1 MQLAV
6 FGLQGIQIDIQIHA
20 LLFEIAERFVEAV
33 QLVLVTFCKRCLS
46 CFPTDFQI
54 LVMNRFVGLAVCHG
68 VLNAGNDLHAG
79 RCFFHGGVDALGLL
93 THSLQGCIQIFQREK
108 LTLLASGVS
117 LVRALTIISQD
128 EGISAGLRRI
138 YESVLSEVRKGSSL
152 SAALE
157 AQQVFPTLMLGM
169 IRAGEGSGKLDQ
181 VAERLAIHY
190 EKAHQMN
197 QQVKSALMYPM
208 ILAILAV
215 AVVIVIVTFVLPQ
228 FSDLF
233 STMDSLP
240 GVTLALMAFSNF
252 MVTKWYLMILGV
264 AAVVVVIRTLLR
276 IPAVRLEMDRRKLK
290 MPVFGPLN
298 QVICTARFARTI
310 SSLYSSGLPIVTA
323 LQTARDT
330 IGNAYI
336 ISQFDDVLVQVRSGV
351 SLSAALEN
359 VDGFQRKLCSS
370 IAVGEETGRLDSMLD
385 SIADSMEY
393 DAQQASKR
401 MMTILEPML
410 IVLMAF
416 VVGFIIIAVM
426 SPIIGSYSA
435 IESSGNV

>member
-1 MQLAV
+1 MAASDNRRPSGGHTLFRYTAKD
-6 FGLQGIQIDIQIHA
+6 IDG
-20 LLFEIAERFVEAV
+20 RTVRGTMEAA
-33 QLVLVTFCKRCLS
+33 
-46 CFPTDFQI
+46 DY
-54 LVMNRFVGLAVCHG
+54 
-68 VLNAGNDLHAG
+68 
-79 RCFFHGGVDALGLL
+79 DALYAQLLEQGLYP
-93 THSLQGCIQIFQREK
+93 QRVTGRGADRRPRTLRPQE
-108 LTLLASGVS
+108 LSDLCRQLSTLLASGVS

-128 EGISAGLRRI
+128 EGISAGLRRV

-152 SAALE
+152 SDALE
-157 AQQVFPTLMLGM
+157 AQQVFPALMLGM
-169 IRAGEGSGKLDQ
+169 VRAGEGSGRLDR
-181 VAERLAIHY
+181 VAERLAVHY

-208 ILAILAV
+208 ILAVLSV
-215 AVVIVIVTFVLPQ
+215 AVVIVTFVLPQ

-240 GVTLALMAFSNF
+240 AVTLALMAFSDF
-252 MVTKWYLMILGV
+252 MVTKWYLLLLGL
-264 AAVVVVIRTLLR
+264 AALAAALRALLR
-276 IPAVRLEMDRRKLK
+276 VPSVRLALDRGKLT
-290 MPVFGPLN
+290 MPVFGKLN
-298 QVICTARFARTI
+298 RIICTARFARTI
-310 SSLYSSGLPIVTA
+310 SSLYASGLPIITA

-336 ISQFDDVLVQVRSGV
+336 ASQFDAVLAQVRSGV
-351 SLSAALEN
+351 SLSAALES

-370 IAVGEETGRLDSMLD
+370 IAVGEETGQLDSMLD

-393 DAQQASKR
+393 DAQQASRR

>member
-1 MQLAV
+1 M
-6 FGLQGIQIDIQIHA
+6 
-20 LLFEIAERFVEAV
+20 
-33 QLVLVTFCKRCLS
+33 
-46 CFPTDFQI
+46 
-54 LVMNRFVGLAVCHG
+54 
-68 VLNAGNDLHAG
+68 
-79 RCFFHGGVDALGLL
+79 
-93 THSLQGCIQIFQREK
+93 
-108 LTLLASGVS
+108 
-117 LVRALTIISQD
+117 TIISQD

-138 YESVLSEVRKGSSL
+138 YENVLGEVRKGSSL

-264 AAVVVVIRTLLR
+264 APPRIRGQKPWTAVTPPRKYPSPGKPHMNLTTTAG
-276 IPAVRLEMDRRKLK
+276 IPR
-290 MPVFGPLN
+290 
-298 QVICTARFARTI
+298 Q
-310 SSLYSSGLPIVTA
+310 
-323 LQTARDT
+323 
-330 IGNAYI
+330 
-336 ISQFDDVLVQVRSGV
+336 
-351 SLSAALEN
+351 AAP
-359 VDGFQRKLCSS
+359 G
-370 IAVGEETGRLDSMLD
+370 
-385 SIADSMEY
+385 
-393 DAQQASKR
+393 
-401 MMTILEPML
+401 
-410 IVLMAF
+410 
-416 VVGFIIIAVM
+416 
-426 SPIIGSYSA
+426 
-435 IESSGNV
+435 

>member
-1 MQLAV
+1 MAASDNRRPSGGHTLFRYTAKD
-6 FGLQGIQIDIQIHA
+6 IDG
-20 LLFEIAERFVEAV
+20 RTVRGTMEAA
-33 QLVLVTFCKRCLS
+33 
-46 CFPTDFQI
+46 DY
-54 LVMNRFVGLAVCHG
+54 
-68 VLNAGNDLHAG
+68 
-79 RCFFHGGVDALGLL
+79 DALYAQLLEQGLYP
-93 THSLQGCIQIFQREK
+93 QRVTGRGADRRPRTLRPQE
-108 LTLLASGVS
+108 LSDLCRQLSTLLASGVS

-128 EGISAGLRRI
+128 EGISAGLRRV

-152 SAALE
+152 SDALE
-157 AQQVFPTLMLGM
+157 AQQVFPALMLGM
-169 IRAGEGSGKLDQ
+169 VRAGEGSGRLDR
-181 VAERLAIHY
+181 VAERLAVHY

-208 ILAILAV
+208 ILAVLSV

-240 GVTLALMAFSNF
+240 AVTLALMAFSDF
-252 MVTKWYLMILGV
+252 MVTKWYLLLLGL
-264 AAVVVVIRTLLR
+264 AALAAALR
-276 IPAVRLEMDRRKLK
+276 ALRVPSVRLALDRGKLT
-290 MPVFGPLN
+290 MPVFGKLHRI
-298 QVICTARFARTI
+298 ICTARFARTI
-310 SSLYSSGLPIVTA
+310 SSLYASGLPIITA

-330 IGNAYI
+330 IGNTYI
-336 ISQFDDVLVQVRSGV
+336 VSQFDAVLAQVRSGV
-351 SLSAALEN
+351 SLSAALES

-370 IAVGEETGRLDSMLD
+370 IAVGEETGQLDSMLD

-393 DAQQASKR
+393 DAQQASRR

>member
-1 MQLAV
+1 MAASDNRRPSGGHTLFRYTAKD
-6 FGLQGIQIDIQIHA
+6 IDG
-20 LLFEIAERFVEAV
+20 RTVRGTMEAA
-33 QLVLVTFCKRCLS
+33 
-46 CFPTDFQI
+46 DY
-54 LVMNRFVGLAVCHG
+54 
-68 VLNAGNDLHAG
+68 
-79 RCFFHGGVDALGLL
+79 DALYAQLLEQGLYP
-93 THSLQGCIQIFQREK
+93 QRVTGRGADRRPRTLRPQE
-108 LTLLASGVS
+108 LSDLCRQLSTLLASGVS

-128 EGISAGLRRI
+128 EGISAGLRRV

-152 SAALE
+152 SDALE
-157 AQQVFPTLMLGM
+157 AQQVFPALMLGM
-169 IRAGEGSGKLDQ
+169 IRAGEGSGRLDR
-181 VAERLAIHY
+181 VAERLAVHY

-208 ILAILAV
+208 ILAVLSV
-215 AVVIVIVTFVLPQ
+215 AVVIVTFVLPQ

-240 GVTLALMAFSNF
+240 AVTLALMAFSDF
-252 MVTKWYLMILGV
+252 MVTKWYLLLLGL
-264 AAVVVVIRTLLR
+264 AALAAALRALLR
-276 IPAVRLEMDRRKLK
+276 VPSVRLALDRGKLT
-290 MPVFGPLN
+290 MPIFGRLHRI
-298 QVICTARFARTI
+298 ICTARFARTI
-310 SSLYSSGLPIVTA
+310 SSLYASGLPIITA

-336 ISQFDDVLVQVRSGV
+336 VSQFDAVLAQVRSGV
-351 SLSAALEN
+351 SLSAALES

-370 IAVGEETGRLDSMLD
+370 IAVGEETGQLDSMLD

-393 DAQQASKR
+393 DAQQASRR

>member
-1 MQLAV
+1 MAASDNRRPSGGHTLFRYTAKD
-6 FGLQGIQIDIQIHA
+6 IDG
-20 LLFEIAERFVEAV
+20 RTVRGTMEAA
-33 QLVLVTFCKRCLS
+33 
-46 CFPTDFQI
+46 DY
-54 LVMNRFVGLAVCHG
+54 
-68 VLNAGNDLHAG
+68 
-79 RCFFHGGVDALGLL
+79 DALYAQLLEQGLYP
-93 THSLQGCIQIFQREK
+93 QRVTGRGADRRPRTLRPQE
-108 LTLLASGVS
+108 LSDLCRQLSTLLASGVS

-128 EGISAGLRRI
+128 EGISAGLRRV

-152 SAALE
+152 SDALE
-157 AQQVFPTLMLGM
+157 AQQVFPALMLGM
-169 IRAGEGSGKLDQ
+169 IRAGEGSGRLDR
-181 VAERLAIHY
+181 VAERLAVHY

-208 ILAILAV
+208 ILAVLSV

-240 GVTLALMAFSNF
+240 AVTLALMAFSDF
-252 MVTKWYLMILGV
+252 MVTKWYLLLLGL
-264 AAVVVVIRTLLR
+264 AALAAALLR
-276 IPAVRLEMDRRKLK
+276 SPSVRLALDRGKLK
-290 MPVFGPLN
+290 MPVFGRLHRI
-298 QVICTARFARTI
+298 ICTARFARTI
-310 SSLYSSGLPIVTA
+310 SSLYASGLPIITA

-336 ISQFDDVLVQVRSGV
+336 VSQFDAVLAQVRSGV
-351 SLSAALEN
+351 SLSAALES

-370 IAVGEETGRLDSMLD
+370 IAVGEETGQLDSMLD

-393 DAQQASKR
+393 DAQQASRR

>member
-1 MQLAV
+1 M
-6 FGLQGIQIDIQIHA
+6 
-20 LLFEIAERFVEAV
+20 
-33 QLVLVTFCKRCLS
+33 K
-46 CFPTDFQI
+46 
-54 LVMNRFVGLAVCHG
+54 
-68 VLNAGNDLHAG
+68 
-79 RCFFHGGVDALGLL
+79 
-93 THSLQGCIQIFQREK
+93 
-108 LTLLASGVS
+108 SG
-117 LVRALTIISQD
+117 
-128 EGISAGLRRI
+128 
-138 YESVLSEVRKGSSL
+138 KGSSL

-181 VAERLAIHY
+181 VAERLALHY

-240 GVTLALMAFSNF
+240 GVTLALMAFSGF

-264 AAVVVVIRTLLR
+264 AAVVMVIRSLLR

-336 ISQFDDVLVQVRSGV
+336 VSQFDDVLVQVRSGV
-351 SLSAALEN
+351 SLSAALET

-370 IAVGEETGRLDSMLD
+370 IAVGEETGATGLHAGFHRGFDGVRCTAGEQAHDDHSGADADRADGVRGRLYHYRSHV
-385 SIADSMEY
+385 ADHRLVQC
-393 DAQQASKR
+393 D
-401 MMTILEPML
+401 
-410 IVLMAF
+410 
-416 VVGFIIIAVM
+416 
-426 SPIIGSYSA
+426 
-435 IESSGNV
+435 

>member
-1 MQLAV
+1 MAASDNRRPSGGHTLFRYTAKD
-6 FGLQGIQIDIQIHA
+6 IDG
-20 LLFEIAERFVEAV
+20 RTVRGTMEAA
-33 QLVLVTFCKRCLS
+33 
-46 CFPTDFQI
+46 DY
-54 LVMNRFVGLAVCHG
+54 
-68 VLNAGNDLHAG
+68 
-79 RCFFHGGVDALGLL
+79 DALYAQLLEQGLYP
-93 THSLQGCIQIFQREK
+93 QRVTGRGADRRPRTLRPQE
-108 LTLLASGVS
+108 LSDLCRQLSTLLASGVS

-128 EGISAGLRRI
+128 EGISAGLRRV

-152 SAALE
+152 SDALE
-157 AQQVFPTLMLGM
+157 AQQVFPALMLGM
-169 IRAGEGSGKLDQ
+169 IRAGEGSGRLDR
-181 VAERLAIHY
+181 VAERLAVHY

-208 ILAILAV
+208 ILAVLSV
-215 AVVIVIVTFVLPQ
+215 AVVIVTFVLPQ

-240 GVTLALMAFSNF
+240 AVTLALMAFSDF
-252 MVTKWYLMILGV
+252 MVTKWYLLLLGL
-264 AAVVVVIRTLLR
+264 AALAAALRALLR
-276 IPAVRLEMDRRKLK
+276 SPSVRLALDRGKLK
-290 MPVFGPLN
+290 MPVFGRLHRI
-298 QVICTARFARTI
+298 ICTARFARTI
-310 SSLYSSGLPIVTA
+310 SSLYASGLPIITA

-336 ISQFDDVLVQVRSGV
+336 ASQFDAVLAQVRSGV
-351 SLSAALEN
+351 SLSAALES

-370 IAVGEETGRLDSMLD
+370 IAVGEETGQLDSMLD

-393 DAQQASKR
+393 DAQQASRR

-410 IVLMAF
+410 IVLMAG

>member
-1 MQLAV
+1 MAASDNRRPSGGHTLFRYTAKD
-6 FGLQGIQIDIQIHA
+6 IDG
-20 LLFEIAERFVEAV
+20 RTVRGTMEAA
-33 QLVLVTFCKRCLS
+33 
-46 CFPTDFQI
+46 DY
-54 LVMNRFVGLAVCHG
+54 
-68 VLNAGNDLHAG
+68 
-79 RCFFHGGVDALGLL
+79 DALYAQLLEQGLYPQHITGRGADRRPRTL
-93 THSLQGCIQIFQREK
+93 RPQELSDLCRQ
-108 LTLLASGVS
+108 LSTLLASGVS
-117 LVRALTIISQD
+117 LVRALTIISRD
-128 EGISAGLRRI
+128 EGISAGLRRV

-152 SAALE
+152 SDALE
-157 AQQVFPTLMLGM
+157 AQQVFPALMLGM
-169 IRAGEGSGKLDQ
+169 VRAGEGSGRLDR
-181 VAERLAIHY
+181 VAERLAVHY

-197 QQVKSALMYPM
+197 QQVRSALMYPM
-208 ILAILAV
+208 ILAVLSV

-240 GVTLALMAFSNF
+240 AVTLALMAFSDF
-252 MVTKWYLMILGV
+252 MVTKWYLLLLGL
-264 AAVVVVIRTLLR
+264 AALAAALRALLR
-276 IPAVRLEMDRRKLK
+276 SPSVRLALDRCRLT
-290 MPVFGPLN
+290 MPVFGRLHRI
-298 QVICTARFARTI
+298 ICTARFARTI
-310 SSLYSSGLPIVTA
+310 SSLYASGLPIITA

-336 ISQFDDVLVQVRSGV
+336 ASQFDAVLAQVRSGV
-351 SLSAALEN
+351 SLSAALES

-370 IAVGEETGRLDSMLD
+370 IAVGEETGQLD

-393 DAQQASKR
+393 DAQQASRR

-435 IESSGNV
+435 IEGTGTV

>member
-1 MQLAV
+1 MAASNNHRLTVTVKPNSGHTLFRYTAKDIDGKVVRGAMEAADYDTLYSQLLAQ
-6 FGLQGIQIDIQIHA
+6 GLYLQSATRRG
-20 LLFEIAERFVEAV
+20 
-33 QLVLVTFCKRCLS
+33 
-46 CFPTDFQI
+46 
-54 LVMNRFVGLAVCHG
+54 
-68 VLNAGNDLHAG
+68 AG
-79 RCFFHGGVDALGLL
+79 RKPRTLRPQELSDLCRQL
-93 THSLQGCIQIFQREK
+93 S
-108 LTLLASGVS
+108 TLLASGVS

-138 YESVLSEVRKGSSL
+138 YENVLGEVRKGSSL

-264 AAVVVVIRTLLR
+264 AAVVMVIRTLLR

-336 ISQFDDVLVQVRSGV
+336 VSQFDDVLVQVRSGV
-351 SLSAALEN
+351 GLSAALET

-370 IAVGEETGRLDSMLD
+370 IAVGEET
-385 SIADSMEY
+385 
-393 DAQQASKR
+393 
-401 MMTILEPML
+401 
-410 IVLMAF
+410 
-416 VVGFIIIAVM
+416 
-426 SPIIGSYSA
+426 
-435 IESSGNV
+435 

>member
-1 MQLAV
+1 MAASNNHRLTVTVKPNSGHTLFRYTAKDIDGKVVRGAMEAADYDTLYSQLLAQ
-6 FGLQGIQIDIQIHA
+6 GLYLQSATCRG
-20 LLFEIAERFVEAV
+20 
-33 QLVLVTFCKRCLS
+33 
-46 CFPTDFQI
+46 
-54 LVMNRFVGLAVCHG
+54 
-68 VLNAGNDLHAG
+68 AG
-79 RCFFHGGVDALGLL
+79 RKPRTLRPQELSDLCRQL
-93 THSLQGCIQIFQREK
+93 S
-108 LTLLASGVS
+108 TLLASGVS

-138 YESVLSEVRKGSSL
+138 YESVLGEVRKGSSL

-157 AQQVFPTLMLGM
+157 AQQVFPLLMLGM

-197 QQVKSALMYPM
+197 QQIKSALMYPM

-215 AVVIVIVTFVLPQ
+215 VVVIVIVTFVLPQ

-264 AAVVVVIRTLLR
+264 AAAVMVIRTLLR

-330 IGNAYI
+330 IIGNAYI
-336 ISQFDDVLVQVRSGV
+336 VSQFDDVLVQVRSGV
-351 SLSAALEN
+351 SLSAALET

>member
-1 MQLAV
+1 MAASDNRRPSGGHTLFRYTAKD
-6 FGLQGIQIDIQIHA
+6 IDG
-20 LLFEIAERFVEAV
+20 RTVRGTMEAA
-33 QLVLVTFCKRCLS
+33 
-46 CFPTDFQI
+46 DY
-54 LVMNRFVGLAVCHG
+54 
-68 VLNAGNDLHAG
+68 
-79 RCFFHGGVDALGLL
+79 DALYAQLLEQGLYP
-93 THSLQGCIQIFQREK
+93 QRVTGRGADRRPRTLRPQE
-108 LTLLASGVS
+108 LSDLCRQLSTLLASGVS

-128 EGISAGLRRI
+128 EGISAGLRRV

-152 SAALE
+152 SDALE
-157 AQQVFPTLMLGM
+157 AQQVFPALMLGM
-169 IRAGEGSGKLDQ
+169 IRAGEGSGRLDR
-181 VAERLAIHY
+181 VAERLAVHY

-208 ILAILAV
+208 ILAVLSV
-215 AVVIVIVTFVLPQ
+215 AVVIVTFVLPQ

-240 GVTLALMAFSNF
+240 AVTLALMAFSDF
-252 MVTKWYLMILGV
+252 MVTKWYLLLLGL
-264 AAVVVVIRTLLR
+264 AALAAALRTLLR
-276 IPAVRLEMDRRKLK
+276 VPSVRLALDRGKLT
-290 MPVFGPLN
+290 MPVFGKLHRI
-298 QVICTARFARTI
+298 ICTARFARTI
-310 SSLYSSGLPIVTA
+310 SSLYASGLPIITA

-336 ISQFDDVLVQVRSGV
+336 VSQFDAVLAQVRSGV
-351 SLSAALEN
+351 SLSAALES

-370 IAVGEETGRLDSMLD
+370 IAVGEETGQLDSMLD

-393 DAQQASKR
+393 DAQQASRR

>member
-1 MQLAV
+1 MVASDNRRPSGGHTLFRYTAKD
-6 FGLQGIQIDIQIHA
+6 IDG
-20 LLFEIAERFVEAV
+20 RTVRGTMEAA
-33 QLVLVTFCKRCLS
+33 
-46 CFPTDFQI
+46 DY
-54 LVMNRFVGLAVCHG
+54 
-68 VLNAGNDLHAG
+68 
-79 RCFFHGGVDALGLL
+79 DALYAQLLEQGLYP
-93 THSLQGCIQIFQREK
+93 QRVTGRGADRRPRTLRPQE
-108 LTLLASGVS
+108 LSDLCRQLSTLLASGVS

-128 EGISAGLRRI
+128 EGISAGLRRV

-152 SAALE
+152 SDALE
-157 AQQVFPTLMLGM
+157 AQQVFPALMLGM
-169 IRAGEGSGKLDQ
+169 IRAGEGSGRLDR
-181 VAERLAIHY
+181 VAERLAVHY

-208 ILAILAV
+208 ILAVLSV

-240 GVTLALMAFSNF
+240 AVTLALMAFSDF
-252 MVTKWYLMILGV
+252 MVTKWYL
-264 AAVVVVIRTLLR
+264 LLR
-276 IPAVRLEMDRRKLK
+276 ALWRVPSVRLALDRGKLT
-290 MPVFGPLN
+290 MPVFGKLHRI
-298 QVICTARFARTI
+298 ICTARFARTI
-310 SSLYSSGLPIVTA
+310 SSLYASGLPIITA

-336 ISQFDDVLVQVRSGV
+336 VSQFDAVLAQVRSGV
-351 SLSAALEN
+351 SLSAALES

-370 IAVGEETGRLDSMLD
+370 IAVGEETGQLDSMLD

-393 DAQQASKR
+393 DAQQASRR

>member
-1 MQLAV
+1 MAASDNRRPSGGHTLFRYTAKD
-6 FGLQGIQIDIQIHA
+6 IDG
-20 LLFEIAERFVEAV
+20 RTVRGTMEA
-33 QLVLVTFCKRCLS
+33 
-46 CFPTDFQI
+46 TDY
-54 LVMNRFVGLAVCHG
+54 
-68 VLNAGNDLHAG
+68 
-79 RCFFHGGVDALGLL
+79 DALYAQLLEQGLYP
-93 THSLQGCIQIFQREK
+93 QRVTGRGADRRPRTLRPQE
-108 LTLLASGVS
+108 LSDLCRQLSTLLASGVS

-128 EGISAGLRRI
+128 EGISAGLRRV
-138 YESVLSEVRKGSSL
+138 YES
-152 SAALE
+152 
-157 AQQVFPTLMLGM
+157 
-169 IRAGEGSGKLDQ
+169 SGRLDR
-181 VAERLAIHY
+181 VAERLAVHY

-208 ILAILAV
+208 ILAVLSV

-240 GVTLALMAFSNF
+240 AVTLALMAFSDF
-252 MVTKWYLMILGV
+252 MVTKWYLLLLGL
-264 AAVVVVIRTLLR
+264 AALAAALRALLR
-276 IPAVRLEMDRRKLK
+276 VPSVRLALDRGKLT
-290 MPVFGPLN
+290 MPIFGQLHRI
-298 QVICTARFARTI
+298 ICTARFARTI
-310 SSLYSSGLPIVTA
+310 SSLYASGLPIITA

-336 ISQFDDVLVQVRSGV
+336 VSQFDAVLAQVRSGV
-351 SLSAALEN
+351 SLSAALES

-370 IAVGEETGRLDSMLD
+370 IAVGEETGQLDSMLD

-393 DAQQASKR
+393 DAQQASRR

>member
-1 MQLAV
+1 MAASDNRRPSGGHTLFRYTAKD
-6 FGLQGIQIDIQIHA
+6 IDG
-20 LLFEIAERFVEAV
+20 RTVRGTMEAA
-33 QLVLVTFCKRCLS
+33 
-46 CFPTDFQI
+46 DY
-54 LVMNRFVGLAVCHG
+54 
-68 VLNAGNDLHAG
+68 
-79 RCFFHGGVDALGLL
+79 DALYAQLLEQGLYP
-93 THSLQGCIQIFQREK
+93 QRVTGRGADRRPRTLRPQE
-108 LTLLASGVS
+108 LSDLCRQLSTLLASGVS

-128 EGISAGLRRI
+128 EGISAGLRRV

-152 SAALE
+152 SDALE
-157 AQQVFPTLMLGM
+157 AQQVFPALMLGM
-169 IRAGEGSGKLDQ
+169 VRAGEGSGRLDR
-181 VAERLAIHY
+181 VAERLAVHY

-208 ILAILAV
+208 ILAVLSV

-240 GVTLALMAFSNF
+240 AVTLALMAFSDF
-252 MVTKWYLMILGV
+252 MVTKWYLLLLGL
-264 AAVVVVIRTLLR
+264 AALAAALR
-276 IPAVRLEMDRRKLK
+276 ALRRVPSVRLALDRGKLT
-290 MPVFGPLN
+290 MPVFGKLHRI
-298 QVICTARFARTI
+298 ICPARFARTLSI
-310 SSLYSSGLPIVTA
+310 TA

-336 ISQFDDVLVQVRSGV
+336 VSQFDAVLAQVRSGV
-351 SLSAALEN
+351 SLSAALES

-370 IAVGEETGRLDSMLD
+370 IAVGEETGQLDSMLD

-393 DAQQASKR
+393 DAQQASRR

>member
-1 MQLAV
+1 
-6 FGLQGIQIDIQIHA
+6 
-20 LLFEIAERFVEAV
+20 
-33 QLVLVTFCKRCLS
+33 
-46 CFPTDFQI
+46 
-54 LVMNRFVGLAVCHG
+54 
-68 VLNAGNDLHAG
+68 
-79 RCFFHGGVDALGLL
+79 
-93 THSLQGCIQIFQREK
+93 
-108 LTLLASGVS
+108 
-117 LVRALTIISQD
+117 
-128 EGISAGLRRI
+128 
-138 YESVLSEVRKGSSL
+138 
-152 SAALE
+152 
-157 AQQVFPTLMLGM
+157 
-169 IRAGEGSGKLDQ
+169 
-181 VAERLAIHY
+181 
-190 EKAHQMN
+190 MN

-208 ILAILAV
+208 ILAVLSV

-240 GVTLALMAFSNF
+240 AVTLALMAFSDF
-252 MVTKWYLMILGV
+252 MVTKWYLLLLGL
-264 AAVVVVIRTLLR
+264 AALAAALR
-276 IPAVRLEMDRRKLK
+276 AVLHVPSVRLALDRGKLT
-290 MPVFGPLN
+290 MPVFGKLHRI
-298 QVICTARFARTI
+298 ICTARFARTI
-310 SSLYSSGLPIVTA
+310 SSLYASGLPIITA

-336 ISQFDDVLVQVRSGV
+336 VSQFDAVLAQVRSGV
-351 SLSAALEN
+351 SLSAALES

-370 IAVGEETGRLDSMLD
+370 IAVGEETGQLDSMLD

-393 DAQQASKR
+393 DAQQASRR

>member
-1 MQLAV
+1 MAASDNRRPSGGHTLFRYTAKD
-6 FGLQGIQIDIQIHA
+6 IDG
-20 LLFEIAERFVEAV
+20 RTVRGTMEAA
-33 QLVLVTFCKRCLS
+33 
-46 CFPTDFQI
+46 DY
-54 LVMNRFVGLAVCHG
+54 
-68 VLNAGNDLHAG
+68 
-79 RCFFHGGVDALGLL
+79 DALYAQLLEQGLYP
-93 THSLQGCIQIFQREK
+93 QRVTGRGADRRPRTLRPQE
-108 LTLLASGVS
+108 LSDLCRQLSTLLASGVS

-128 EGISAGLRRI
+128 EGISAGLRRV

-152 SAALE
+152 SDALE
-157 AQQVFPTLMLGM
+157 AQQVFPALMLGM
-169 IRAGEGSGKLDQ
+169 IRAGEGSGRLDR
-181 VAERLAIHY
+181 VAERLAVHY

-208 ILAILAV
+208 ILAVLSV
-215 AVVIVIVTFVLPQ
+215 AVVIVTFVLPQ

-240 GVTLALMAFSNF
+240 AVTLALMAFSDF
-252 MVTKWYLMILGV
+252 MVTKWYLLLLGL
-264 AAVVVVIRTLLR
+264 AALAAALRALLR
-276 IPAVRLEMDRRKLK
+276 VPSVRLALDRGKLT
-290 MPVFGPLN
+290 MPVFGPLHRI
-298 QVICTARFARTI
+298 ICTARFARTI
-310 SSLYSSGLPIVTA
+310 SSLYASGLPIITA

-336 ISQFDDVLVQVRSGV
+336 VSQFDAVLAQVRSGV
-351 SLSAALEN
+351 SLSAALES

-370 IAVGEETGRLDSMLD
+370 IAVGEETGQLDSMLD

-393 DAQQASKR
+393 DAQQASRR

>member
-1 MQLAV
+1 MAASDNRRPSGGHTLFRYTAKD
-6 FGLQGIQIDIQIHA
+6 IDG
-20 LLFEIAERFVEAV
+20 RTVRGTMEAA
-33 QLVLVTFCKRCLS
+33 
-46 CFPTDFQI
+46 DY
-54 LVMNRFVGLAVCHG
+54 
-68 VLNAGNDLHAG
+68 
-79 RCFFHGGVDALGLL
+79 DALYAQLLEQGLYP
-93 THSLQGCIQIFQREK
+93 QRVTGRGADRRPRTLRPQE
-108 LTLLASGVS
+108 LSDLCRQLSTLLASSVS

-128 EGISAGLRRI
+128 EGISAGLRRV

-152 SAALE
+152 SDALE
-157 AQQVFPTLMLGM
+157 AQQVFPALMLGM
-169 IRAGEGSGKLDQ
+169 IRAGEGSGRLDR
-181 VAERLAIHY
+181 VAERLAVHY

-208 ILAILAV
+208 ILAVLSV
-215 AVVIVIVTFVLPQ
+215 AVVIVTFVLPQ

-240 GVTLALMAFSNF
+240 AVTLALMAFSDF
-252 MVTKWYLMILGV
+252 MVTKWYLLLLGL
-264 AAVVVVIRTLLR
+264 AALAAALR
-276 IPAVRLEMDRRKLK
+276 AVLRVPSVRLALDRGKLK
-290 MPVFGPLN
+290 MPVFGQLHRI
-298 QVICTARFARTI
+298 ICTARFARTI
-310 SSLYSSGLPIVTA
+310 SSLYASGLPIITA

-336 ISQFDDVLVQVRSGV
+336 VSQFDAVLAQVRSGV
-351 SLSAALEN
+351 SLSAALES

-370 IAVGEETGRLDSMLD
+370 IAVGEETGQLDSMLD

-393 DAQQASKR
+393 DAQQASRR

>member
-1 MQLAV
+1 MAASDNRRPSGGHTLFRYTAKD
-6 FGLQGIQIDIQIHA
+6 IDG
-20 LLFEIAERFVEAV
+20 RTVRGTMEAA
-33 QLVLVTFCKRCLS
+33 
-46 CFPTDFQI
+46 DY
-54 LVMNRFVGLAVCHG
+54 
-68 VLNAGNDLHAG
+68 
-79 RCFFHGGVDALGLL
+79 DALYAQLLEQGLYP
-93 THSLQGCIQIFQREK
+93 QRVTGRGADRRPRTLRPQE
-108 LTLLASGVS
+108 LSDLCRQLSTLLASGVS

-128 EGISAGLRRI
+128 EGISAGLRRV

-152 SAALE
+152 SDALE
-157 AQQVFPTLMLGM
+157 AQQVFPALMLGM
-169 IRAGEGSGKLDQ
+169 IRAGEGSGRLDR
-181 VAERLAIHY
+181 VAERLAVHY

-208 ILAILAV
+208 ILAVLSV
-215 AVVIVIVTFVLPQ
+215 AVVIVTFVLPQ

-240 GVTLALMAFSNF
+240 AVTLALMAFSDF
-252 MVTKWYLMILGV
+252 MVTKWYLLLLGL
-264 AAVVVVIRTLLR
+264 AALAAALRALLR
-276 IPAVRLEMDRRKLK
+276 VPSVRLALDRGKLT
-290 MPVFGPLN
+290 MPVFGRLHRI
-298 QVICTARFARTI
+298 ICTARFARTI
-310 SSLYSSGLPIVTA
+310 SSLYASGLPIITA

-336 ISQFDDVLVQVRSGV
+336 ASQFDAVLAQVRSGV
-351 SLSAALEN
+351 SLSAALES

-370 IAVGEETGRLDSMLD
+370 IAVGEETGQLDSMLD

-393 DAQQASKR
+393 DAQQASRR

>member
-1 MQLAV
+1 MAASDNRRPSGGHTLFRYTAKD
-6 FGLQGIQIDIQIHA
+6 IDG
-20 LLFEIAERFVEAV
+20 RTVRGTMEAA
-33 QLVLVTFCKRCLS
+33 
-46 CFPTDFQI
+46 DY
-54 LVMNRFVGLAVCHG
+54 
-68 VLNAGNDLHAG
+68 
-79 RCFFHGGVDALGLL
+79 DALYAQLLEQGLYP
-93 THSLQGCIQIFQREK
+93 QRVTGRGADRRPRTLRPQE
-108 LTLLASGVS
+108 LSDLCRQLSTLLASGVS

-128 EGISAGLRRI
+128 EGISAGLRRV

-152 SAALE
+152 SDALE
-157 AQQVFPTLMLGM
+157 AQQVFPALMLGM
-169 IRAGEGSGKLDQ
+169 IRAGEGSGRLDR
-181 VAERLAIHY
+181 VAERLAVHY

-208 ILAILAV
+208 ILAVLSV
-215 AVVIVIVTFVLPQ
+215 AVVIVTFVLPQ

-240 GVTLALMAFSNF
+240 AVTLALMAFSDF
-252 MVTKWYLMILGV
+252 MVTKWYLLLLGL
-264 AAVVVVIRTLLR
+264 AALAAALR
-276 IPAVRLEMDRRKLK
+276 ALRRVPSVRLALDRGKLT
-290 MPVFGPLN
+290 MPVFGPLHRI
-298 QVICTARFARTI
+298 ICTARFARTI
-310 SSLYSSGLPIVTA
+310 SSLYASGLPIITA

-336 ISQFDDVLVQVRSGV
+336 VSQFDAVLAQVRSGV
-351 SLSAALEN
+351 SLSAALES

-370 IAVGEETGRLDSMLD
+370 IAVGEETGQLDSMLD

-393 DAQQASKR
+393 DAQQASRR

-410 IVLMAF
+410 IVLMPF

>member
-1 MQLAV
+1 MAASDNRRPSGGHTLFRYTAKD
-6 FGLQGIQIDIQIHA
+6 IDG
-20 LLFEIAERFVEAV
+20 RTVRGTMEAA
-33 QLVLVTFCKRCLS
+33 
-46 CFPTDFQI
+46 DY
-54 LVMNRFVGLAVCHG
+54 
-68 VLNAGNDLHAG
+68 
-79 RCFFHGGVDALGLL
+79 DALYAQLLEQGLYP
-93 THSLQGCIQIFQREK
+93 QRVSGRGADRRPPTLRPQE
-108 LTLLASGVS
+108 LSDLCRQLSTLLASGVS

-138 YESVLSEVRKGSSL
+138 YESVLSEVRKGASL

-181 VAERLAIHY
+181 VAERLALHY

-264 AAVVVVIRTLLR
+264 AAAVMVIRTLLC

-336 ISQFDDVLVQVRSGV
+336 VSQFDEVLVQVRSGV

>member
-1 MQLAV
+1 MAASDNRRPSGGHTLFRYTAKD
-6 FGLQGIQIDIQIHA
+6 IDG
-20 LLFEIAERFVEAV
+20 RTVRGTMEAA
-33 QLVLVTFCKRCLS
+33 
-46 CFPTDFQI
+46 DY
-54 LVMNRFVGLAVCHG
+54 
-68 VLNAGNDLHAG
+68 
-79 RCFFHGGVDALGLL
+79 DALYAQLLEQGLYPQHITGRGADRRPRTL
-93 THSLQGCIQIFQREK
+93 RPQELSDLCRQ
-108 LTLLASGVS
+108 LSTLLASGVS

-128 EGISAGLRRI
+128 EGISAGLRRV
-138 YESVLSEVRKGSSL
+138 YESVLSEVRKGASL
-152 SAALE
+152 SDALE

-169 IRAGEGSGKLDQ
+169 VRAGEGSGRLDR
-181 VAERLAIHY
+181 VAERLAVHY

-197 QQVKSALMYPM
+197 QQVRSALMYPM
-208 ILAILAV
+208 ILAVLSV
-215 AVVIVIVTFVLPQ
+215 AVVIVTFVLPQ

-240 GVTLALMAFSNF
+240 AVTLALMAFSDF
-252 MVTKWYLMILGV
+252 MVTKWYLLLLGL
-264 AAVVVVIRTLLR
+264 AALAAALRALLR
-276 IPAVRLEMDRRKLK
+276 VPSIRLALDRCRLT
-290 MPVFGPLN
+290 MPVFGPLCR
-298 QVICTARFARTI
+298 VICTARFARTI
-310 SSLYSSGLPIVTA
+310 SSLYASGLPIITA

-336 ISQFDDVLVQVRSGV
+336 ASQFDAVLAQVRSGV
-351 SLSAALEN
+351 SLSAALES

-393 DAQQASKR
+393 DAQQASRR
-401 MMTILEPML
+401 MMTILEPLL

-435 IESSGNV
+435 IEGTGTV

>member
-1 MQLAV
+1 MAASDNRRPSGGHTLFRYTAKD
-6 FGLQGIQIDIQIHA
+6 IDG
-20 LLFEIAERFVEAV
+20 RTVRGTMEAA
-33 QLVLVTFCKRCLS
+33 
-46 CFPTDFQI
+46 DY
-54 LVMNRFVGLAVCHG
+54 
-68 VLNAGNDLHAG
+68 
-79 RCFFHGGVDALGLL
+79 DALYAQLLEQGLYP
-93 THSLQGCIQIFQREK
+93 QRVTGRGADRRPRTLRPQE
-108 LTLLASGVS
+108 LSDLCRQLSTLLASGVS

-128 EGISAGLRRI
+128 EGISAGLRRV

-152 SAALE
+152 SDALE
-157 AQQVFPTLMLGM
+157 AQQVFPALMLGM
-169 IRAGEGSGKLDQ
+169 IRAGEGSGRL
-181 VAERLAIHY
+181 AERLAVHY

-208 ILAILAV
+208 ILAVLSV

-240 GVTLALMAFSNF
+240 AVTLALMAFSDF
-252 MVTKWYLMILGV
+252 MVTKWYLLLLGL
-264 AAVVVVIRTLLR
+264 AALAAALRALLR
-276 IPAVRLEMDRRKLK
+276 VPSVRLALDRGKLT
-290 MPVFGPLN
+290 MPVFGKLHRI
-298 QVICTARFARTI
+298 ICTARFARTI
-310 SSLYSSGLPIVTA
+310 SSSSGLPIVTA

-336 ISQFDDVLVQVRSGV
+336 VSQFDAVLAQVRSGV
-351 SLSAALEN
+351 SLSAALES

-370 IAVGEETGRLDSMLD
+370 IAVGEETGQLDSMLD

-393 DAQQASKR
+393 DAQQASRR

>member
-1 MQLAV
+1 MAASDNRRPSGGHTLFRYTAKD
-6 FGLQGIQIDIQIHA
+6 IDG
-20 LLFEIAERFVEAV
+20 RTVRGTMEAA
-33 QLVLVTFCKRCLS
+33 
-46 CFPTDFQI
+46 DY
-54 LVMNRFVGLAVCHG
+54 
-68 VLNAGNDLHAG
+68 
-79 RCFFHGGVDALGLL
+79 DALYAQLLEQGLYPQHITGRGADRRPRTL
-93 THSLQGCIQIFQREK
+93 RPQELSDLCRQ
-108 LTLLASGVS
+108 LSTLLASGVS
-117 LVRALTIISQD
+117 LVRALTIISRD
-128 EGISAGLRRI
+128 EGISAGLRRV

-152 SAALE
+152 SDALE
-157 AQQVFPTLMLGM
+157 AQQVFPALMLGM
-169 IRAGEGSGKLDQ
+169 VRAGEGSGRL
-181 VAERLAIHY
+181 ERLAVHY

-197 QQVKSALMYPM
+197 QQVRSALMYPM
-208 ILAILAV
+208 ILAVLSV

-240 GVTLALMAFSNF
+240 AVTLALMAFSDF
-252 MVTKWYLMILGV
+252 MVTKWYLLLLGL
-264 AAVVVVIRTLLR
+264 AALAAALRALLR
-276 IPAVRLEMDRRKLK
+276 SPSVRLALDRCRLT
-290 MPVFGPLN
+290 MPVFGRLHRI
-298 QVICTARFARTI
+298 ICTARFARTI
-310 SSLYSSGLPIVTA
+310 SSLYASGLPIITA

-336 ISQFDDVLVQVRSGV
+336 ASQFDAVLAQVRSGV
-351 SLSAALEN
+351 SLSAALES

-370 IAVGEETGRLDSMLD
+370 IAVGEETGQLDSMLD

-393 DAQQASKR
+393 DAQQASRR

-435 IESSGNV
+435 IEGTGTV

>member
-1 MQLAV
+1 MAASDNRRPSGGHTLFRYTAKD
-6 FGLQGIQIDIQIHA
+6 IDG
-20 LLFEIAERFVEAV
+20 RTVRGTMEAA
-33 QLVLVTFCKRCLS
+33 
-46 CFPTDFQI
+46 DY
-54 LVMNRFVGLAVCHG
+54 
-68 VLNAGNDLHAG
+68 
-79 RCFFHGGVDALGLL
+79 DALYAQLLEQGLYP
-93 THSLQGCIQIFQREK
+93 QRVTGRGADRRPRTLRPQE
-108 LTLLASGVS
+108 LSDLCRQLSTLLASGVS

-128 EGISAGLRRI
+128 EGISAGLRRV

-152 SAALE
+152 SDALE
-157 AQQVFPTLMLGM
+157 AQQVFPALMLGM
-169 IRAGEGSGKLDQ
+169 VRAGEGSGRLDR
-181 VAERLAIHY
+181 VAERLAVHY

-208 ILAILAV
+208 ILAVLSV

-240 GVTLALMAFSNF
+240 AVTLALMAFSDF
-252 MVTKWYLMILGV
+252 MVTKWYLLLLGL
-264 AAVVVVIRTLLR
+264 AALAAALR
-276 IPAVRLEMDRRKLK
+276 RSPSVRLALDRGKLT
-290 MPVFGPLN
+290 MPVFGKLHRI
-298 QVICTARFARTI
+298 ICTARFARTI
-310 SSLYSSGLPIVTA
+310 SSLYASGLPIITA

-336 ISQFDDVLVQVRSGV
+336 VSQFDAVLAQVRSGV
-351 SLSAALEN
+351 SLSAALES

-370 IAVGEETGRLDSMLD
+370 IAVGEETGQLDSMLD

-393 DAQQASKR
+393 DAQQASRR